1 MRKPLPN
8 THHPSPITRAIQAAC
23 VACLALAA
31 QGPKLEPRG
40 YTTDAAG
47 VLSPQGIERLNRL
60 AGEVQQ
66 KTRAQLAIVL
76 IRSLQGEPIEDYSI
90 NLARSWGVG
99 QKKENTGVLLLL
111 VVDDHRM
118 RIEVGY
124 GLEPVLP
131 DGRVGAILRSMRPA
145 LRENRYDDAVWQAA
159 GQIAGVLAESA
170 GVTLED
176 PTLPR
181 PPPRQRSQ
189 PTELTFPLW
198 VVGLGG
204 LGALWLFRKFGYN
217 PFWLLMSG
225 MGGGGGHSSHDGGGG
240 SGWDGGGFDGFGGGD
255 FGGGGASS
263 DW

>member
-1 MRKPLPN
+1 MRKPF
-8 THHPSPITRAIQAAC
+8 PITRAA
-23 VACLALAA
+23 VWLALTLAAVWA
-31 QGPKLEPRG
+31 QGPKLEPQG

-60 AGEVQQ
+60 ADEVQQ
-66 KTRAQLAIVL
+66 KTRAQMAIVL
-76 IRSLQGEPIEDYSI
+76 IRSLQGEPIENYSI
-90 NLARSWGVG
+90 SLARRWGIG

-159 GQIAGVLAESA
+159 GQIAGVLAEAA

-189 PTELTFPLW
+189 RPTGPALPLW
-198 VVGLGG
+198 VLGLGG
-204 LGALWLFRKFGYN
+204 LGALWLFWKVGFN
-217 PFWLLMSG
+217 PFWLLMGG
-225 MGGGGGHSSHDGGGG
+225 MGGRGGYSSGDGGGR
-240 SGWDGGGFDGFGGGD
+240 DGGGFGGFGGGD

>member
-1 MRKPLPN
+1 MRKPF
-8 THHPSPITRAIQAAC
+8 PIARAA
-23 VACLALAA
+23 VWLALALAAVWA
-31 QGPKLEPRG
+31 QGPKLEPQG

-66 KTRAQLAIVL
+66 KTRAQMAIVL
-76 IRSLQGEPIEDYSI
+76 IRSLQGEPIENYSI
-90 NLARSWGVG
+90 SLARRWGIG

-145 LRENRYDDAVWQAA
+145 LRENRYDDAVWQAS

-181 PPPRQRSQ
+181 PPPRQRSG
-189 PTELTFPLW
+189 PTGPALPLW
-198 VVGLGG
+198 VLVLGG
-204 LGALWLFRKFGYN
+204 LGALWLFWKVGFN
-217 PFWLLMSG
+217 PLWLLGS
-225 MGGGGGHSSHDGGGG
+225 MGGGGGYNDRGGGG
-240 SGWDGGGFDGFGGGD
+240 RDGGGFGGFGGGD

>member
-1 MRKPLPN
+1 MRRSFPI
-8 THHPSPITRAIQAAC
+8 THHPAPSTWAWA
-23 VACLALAA
+23 ACLALAAAVFA

-40 YTTDAAG
+40 YTNDAAG

-66 KTRAQLAIVL
+66 KTRAQMTIVL

-90 NLARSWGVG
+90 NLARRWGVG

-159 GQIAGVLAESA
+159 GQIAGVLAEAA

-181 PPPRQRSQ
+181 PPPRQRSR
-189 PTELTFPLW
+189 PAGPALPLW
-198 VVGLGG
+198 VLGLGG
-204 LGALWLFRKFGYN
+204 LGALWLFWKVGFS
-217 PFWLLMSG
+217 PLWLLGSL
-225 MGGGGGHSSHDGGGG
+225 GGGGGYSSGGGG
-240 SGWDGGGFDGFGGGD
+240 GRDGGGFGGFGGGD

>member
-1 MRKPLPN
+1 VRKPLPN
-8 THHPSPITRAIQAAC
+8 THHPSPITRAIRAAC

-31 QGPKLEPRG
+31 QGPKLEPSG

-66 KTRAQLAIVL
+66 KTRAQMAIVL

-90 NLARSWGVG
+90 NLARRWGVG

-111 VVDDHRM
+111 VVDDYRM
-118 RIEVGY
+118 RVEVGY

-170 GVTLED
+170 GVTLGD

-189 PTELTFPLW
+189 PAGPALPLW
-198 VVGLGG
+198 VLGLGG
-204 LGALWLFRKFGYN
+204 LGALWLFWKVGFN
-217 PFWLLMSG
+217 PLWLLGSL
-225 MGGGGGHSSHDGGGG
+225 GGGGGGDGGGG
-240 SGWDGGGFDGFGGGD
+240 RDGGGFGGFGGGD